1 MTDLSPMIRRLD
13 DPLYPVTPTRAEG
26 MLEVGDGHEIHWMEA
41 GNPEG
46 IPFIDCHGGPGGRA
60 NPFLRRILDP
70 ERLRIVQF
78 SQRGCGQSTPSLST
92 EHNTLQHT
100 IADMERL
107 REHLGITAW
116 AVGGLSWG
124 STVALA
130 YAEAHPDRCLGVK
143 VGGVWLLRPA
153 DIDWWYQ
160 GVRRFFPDTWSQFAA
175 LAPAERHHNLRAV
188 YHEMITGSDGALA
201 AAAGQALYE
210 FEETFMH
217 LEAPFAPPNPGR
229 GLAYA
234 RIFSHYAT
242 HDFFL
247 TPDQLVREAGSLRG
261 LHVSLLTGRYDA
273 CTTPDQ
279 AWDLAQ
285 ALDPT
290 DVRLE
295 IVSAAGHYPSETP
308 MSAALAHQTRLFI
321 DELQRRGVA

>member
-1 MTDLSPMIRRLD
+1 MIHRLD
-13 DPLYPVTPTRAEG
+13 DYLYPVTPDRAEG
-26 MLEVGDGHEIHWMEA
+26 MLEVGQGHAIHWMEA
-41 GNPEG
+41 GNPQG
-46 IPFIDCHGGPGGRA
+46 IPMVDCHGGPGGKA
-60 NPFLRRILDP
+60 NPYLRRILDP

-92 EHNTLQHT
+92 QHNTLQHT
-100 IADMERL
+100 VADMERL
-107 REHLGITAW
+107 REHLGIERW

-124 STVALA
+124 STVALT
-130 YAEAHPDRCLGVK
+130 YAQTHPSRCLGVK

-153 DIDWWYQ
+153 DIEWWYQ
-160 GVRRFFPDTWSQFAA
+160 GVRRFFPDTWSQFAS
-175 LAPAERHHNLRAV
+175 LAPMDRQHALRAV
-188 YHEMITGSDGALA
+188 YHELINGEDRALA
-201 AAAGQALYE
+201 ATAGQSLYE

-217 LEAPFAPPNPGR
+217 LEAPFAPPNPDR

-234 RIFSHYAT
+234 TIFSHYAT
-242 HDFFL
+242 NDFFL
-247 TPDQLVREAGSLRG
+247 EPDQLVRDAGTLRG

-285 ALDPT
+285 ALEPA

-295 IVSAAGHYPSETP
+295 FVSAAGHYPSEPP

-321 DELQRRGVA
+321 DELERRGVA